1 MASWSTDRHMSHPFG
16 TLHLVVNT
24 RSGNGSATKAL
35 PELRGLLEA
44 EGLDHEIHL
53 TTARGHARELAGHLV
68 NEGVRY
74 IAAVGGDGTVH
85 EVANGLVDNHGRL
98 LRPDVVLA
106 VISAGSGCDFARTFG
121 LDRPLARLVRR
132 HLSTTDTTEL
142 DLGHISYVEDGQAK
156 ESFFVNIAEVGWGAE
171 VVKKAERL
179 PRFIGRL
186 RYLLAAYGAIRSV
199 NRQQTTIQL
208 EHTQATVELVELV
221 VANGQFFGGGMKVA
235 PRALP
240 ADGLF
245 NVLAFTGN
253 RSQVFTLTP
262 KLYQGEHLPNP
273 QIAEWQS
280 RTVDLAPNDPMLV
293 EADGELLG
301 RTPARFDVISNA
313 LALKI

>member
-1 MASWSTDRHMSHPFG
+1 MSHPFG
-16 TLHLVVNT
+16 PLHLIVNT
-24 RSGNGSATKAL
+24 RSGNGSAKKAL
-35 PELRGLLEA
+35 PELQRLLDQ
-44 EGLDHEIHL
+44 EGLEHQTHL
-53 TTARGHARELAGHLV
+53 TNARGHASELATDLV
-68 NEGVRY
+68 QNGARY
-74 IAAVGGDGTVH
+74 LAAVGGDGTVH
-85 EVANGLVDNHGRL
+85 EVVNGLVDAAGQPL
-98 LRPDVVLA
+98 GEDVVLA
-106 VISAGSGCDFARTFG
+106 VISAGSGCDFARTYG
-121 LDRPLARLVRR
+121 LDRPMSRLVRR
-132 HLSTTDTTEL
+132 HLSTTDTTDL
-142 DLGHISYVEDGQAK
+142 DLGQVSYVRDGQTVQ
-156 ESFFVNIAEVGWGAE
+156 SFFVNIAEVGWGAE

-179 PRFIGRL
+179 PRFIGRV

-199 NRQQTTIQL
+199 NRQETTIEL
-208 EHTQATVELVELV
+208 EHTQVTVPLVQLV

-280 RTVDLAPNDPMLV
+280 ATVELAPDDPMLV

-301 RTPARFDVISNA
+301 TTPARFEVVSRP
-313 LALKI
+313 LSLKI